1 MSPMFFV
8 EQNQLNEVVFEKFVL
23 KNELKVVYLSLLMYD
38 RSLCHAVINYTKK
51 RTIEGATQKIIAYL
65 EVQT

>member
-23 KNELKVVYLSLLMYD
+23 TNELKVIYLSLLMYKYGHP
-38 RSLCHAVINYTKK
+38 LINYTKA
-51 RTIEGATQKIIAYL
+51 TIEGATS
-65 EVQT
+65 ES